1 VLGRDFDFTAMAR
14 LAENDESPK
23 HILGDVCD
31 RLGATVVSPS
41 TCVEPSLPWRL
52 VFSIASRFYSNVGV
66 WSTAHS
72 VARRVKTGELVYTT
86 GEDLGCTIALL
97 TMLRRK
103 RPALVVSVMWPERTR
118 STRLVLALKRRVRS
132 FVVISDDKARH
143 LREMGGPTCP
153 PVLVLPAVIDL
164 TFFSPRDNVHRQDP
178 PLVISAGLVDRD
190 YVTLAEAVEDIPVLV
205 DVCAMSSMPSN
216 LATPAYPKRLPA
228 NMTIGRQS
236 LKELRD
242 MYRAA
247 CLTVVPLIAD
257 NHGSGLTVV
266 WEAMACGCPVVAT
279 ATAGELAEYAA
290 KGLIIGVAA
299 ENPEA
304 MHETIQSALADPMRL
319 SAMADQ
325 ARSFVAEHFND
336 QRYVDVL
343 TRNLVAAEF

>member
-1 VLGRDFDFTAMAR
+1 MSRQ
-14 LAENDESPK
+14 AENDESPK

-41 TCVEPSLPWRL
+41 TCGAPSRPWRVL
-52 VFSIASRFYSNVGV
+52 FSVASHVYSNVGV
-66 WSTAHS
+66 WSIAHS

-86 GEDLGCTIALL
+86 GEDLGFTVALL

-103 RPALVVSVMWPERTR
+103 RPALVVSVTWPERVR
-118 STRLVLALKRRVRS
+118 STKLLLAVKRRVTS
-132 FVVISDDKARH
+132 FVVITDEKARR
-143 LREMGGPTCP
+143 LREAGGPSCP
-153 PVLVLPAVIDL
+153 TVLVLPAVIDL
-164 TFFSPRDNVHRQDP
+164 NFFSPIESPHHKYP

-190 YVTLAEAVEDIPVLV
+190 YATLAEAVEDIAVLV
-205 DVCAMSSMPSN
+205 DVCAMSSMPSG
-216 LATPAYPKRLPA
+216 LASPTYPRRLPA

-279 ATAGELAEYAA
+279 ATAGDLADYAA
-290 KGLIIGVAA
+290 KGLIIGVAP
-299 ENPEA
+299 ENPEE
-304 MHETIQSALADPMRL
+304 MQETIEAALADPARL

-325 ARSFVAEHFND
+325 ARAFVTEHLND
-336 QRYVDVL
+336 HHYVDIL
-343 TRNLVAAEF
+343 IENLLAAEF